1 MDNIED
7 NNSMK
12 RDEDEKME
20 WIKSIFI
27 AIILA
32 LFIKTFIFN
41 STLVS
46 GSSMYPTLFEDDRLF
61 SVRVPLY
68 LREPKRSELI
78 VFKAPDHMRKDYI
91 KRVIGIEGDI
101 VEIKNGKVYLNGSIL
116 HEGYIEPGIETSIYG
131 ESKWIVKE
139 NELFVLGDNRR
150 EGASKD
156 SRYFGTIHNSSVKG
170 IVNFRYYPLDYR
182 FGKIN
187 NK

>member
-12 RDEDEKME
+12 RDENEKME

-68 LREPKRSELI
+68 LREPKRSEVI

-91 KRVIGIEGDI
+91 KRVIAIEGDI

-116 HEGYIEPGIETSIYG
+116 T
-131 ESKWIVKE
+131 
-139 NELFVLGDNRR
+139 
-150 EGASKD
+150 
-156 SRYFGTIHNSSVKG
+156 
-170 IVNFRYYPLDYR
+170 
-182 FGKIN
+182 
-187 NK
+187 